1 VEEMLGVW
9 QISTLKIA
17 YDTTCLVA
25 VSLLMYVL
33 FLNQKFVKVSPMLN
47 LYLIDFR
54 LRGVC

>member
-17 YDTTCLVA
+17 YGTTCLVA